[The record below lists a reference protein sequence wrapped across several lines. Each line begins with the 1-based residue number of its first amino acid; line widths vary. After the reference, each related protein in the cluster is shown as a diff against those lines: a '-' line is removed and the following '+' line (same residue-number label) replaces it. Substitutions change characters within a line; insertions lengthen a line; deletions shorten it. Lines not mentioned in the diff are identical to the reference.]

1 MLGLKTDQEVLAEL
15 VRMKLPAVAALMDGH
30 GVLWTLLVS
39 RWFVCLFIDTL
50 PVEVS
55 TWSAPG
61 AVWVTMEVTW
71 DFCVSPDCASDL
83 GLFVQ
88 RRFQNHLPG
97 GPDLNQTPPGTDT
110 RS

>member
-39 RWFVCLFIDTL
+39 RWFICLFVDIL

-55 TWSAPG
+55 TLVSPG
-61 AVWVTMEVTW
+61 SWGHGGHWKVMGH
-71 DFCVSPDCASDL
+71 FCVSTDSATDL

-88 RRFQNHLPG
+88 RRLQNHIPG
-97 GPDLNQTPPGTDT
+97 RSDLD
-110 RS
+110 

>member
-39 RWFVCLFIDTL
+39 RWFICLFVDIL

-55 TWSAPG
+55 TLIS
-61 AVWVTMEVTW
+61 
-71 DFCVSPDCASDL
+71 
-83 GLFVQ
+83 
-88 RRFQNHLPG
+88 PG
-97 GPDLNQTPPGTDT
+97 GWVNRWEVMACFCPYRRCYESGTVCST
-110 RS
+110 KAPKSYSGLL